1 MAIRERGAFTTTWGS
16 ATVTIGNATS
26 GVSFVGIVAAG
37 SAALGSV
44 TILDGTKTCFVVNV
58 ASATGWA
65 SYSPTFPVV
74 FNSALIT
81 TVVSTANYSITY
93 LPMNQPQANLN
104 RQLPMPQ

>member
-1 MAIRERGAFTTTWGS
+1 MAIRERGAFTTTLGS
-16 ATVTIGNATS
+16 ATVTLGNATS
-26 GVSFVGIVAAG
+26 GISFVGIAVAG

-44 TILDGTKTCFVVNV
+44 TILDGTKTCFVINV
-58 ASATGWA
+58 ASATGWN

-93 LPMNQPQANLN
+93 LPMNQPLAKMN
-104 RQLPMPQ
+104 RDLPMPQ